1 MKTLTMFQFEKYFTQ
16 RGKAMLRKEG
26 LSAFEN
32 FAALR
37 EIKQSLELMFN
48 RCVIMQKRSIDDF

>member
-1 MKTLTMFQFEKYFTQ
+1 MKTLVMFQFEKYFTQ
-16 RGKAMLRKEG
+16 RGEARVRKEG

-37 EIKQSLELMFN
+37 ETKLRQHQNPKAFVALQSL
-48 RCVIMQKRSIDDF
+48 